1 MELNE
6 LPEELLSQILDCL
19 RLNKWSGRPIEDN
32 PGQLRDLL
40 NARLVCRKWNSLAT
54 KHAFRTI
61 FLAPTEK
68 GFKAWAGLL
77 SSTPVTSAAR
87 RVVIYSSSFSA
98 QDKDYYE
105 WKGWDD
111 DTFSEFT
118 DAMSRIRDLD
128 LIDEICLR
136 FTSKCAGVAADDDH
150 YWGNDVEDISTRE
163 NTLKA
168 LFEAIK
174 ERAGKP
180 NTSKIRSLTIKHLQN
195 VPLPDFTSSELFKS
209 VTKDLDQLHLEV
221 AEEYNEGGPDHDIYC
236 IELVQ
241 FEPYMQR
248 HWLSPLAD
256 QLTSLTLNFGE
267 CWGTIPGTFNGHG
280 LVFPQLKTLTLGSY
294 AISHHDHLDWV
305 VAQSSLKSLRLD
317 WCFIVSFIRT
327 EATKLVEWNVPTHD
341 WERLPHGAFGFDFSD
356 DAVYRFPGTWESMFD
371 KIRTGLP
378 NLVDFQFHINRSGP
392 VSFDNPRPLPTKL
405 SQGRYIVFDIGLC
418 PSRWIE
424 ANYDTGELSFGNHC
438 GSRWRRIGPEEENE
452 CQFKHEMNR
461 AKLTEEGD
469 TRAFDALLKA
479 TYERRR

>member
-1 MELNE
+1 MELNK
-6 LPEELLSQILDCL
+6 LPDELLSQILDCL
-19 RLNKWSGRPIEDN
+19 RLDKRSLRPLDDN
-32 PGQLRDLL
+32 PGKIGDLL

-68 GFKAWAGLL
+68 GLKAWAGLL
-77 SSTPVTSAAR
+77 SSNPVISAAR

-98 QDKDYYE
+98 QDEDYYE
-105 WKGWDD
+105 WEGWKD

-128 LIDEICLR
+128 LVDQICLR
-136 FTSKCAGVAADDDH
+136 FTSKCVGVAADPDFF
-150 YWGNDVEDISTRE
+150 WGNDVEEISTRE

-168 LFEAIK
+168 LFEAIR
-174 ERAGKP
+174 ERAGQP
-180 NTSKIRSLTIKHLQN
+180 NAAKIRSLTIKHLQN

-209 VTKDLDQLHLEV
+209 VAKDLDQLHLEV
-221 AEEYNEGGPDHDIYC
+221 AEEYNKHGPDHDIYC

-267 CWGTIPGTFNGHG
+267 CWGTLPGNFNGRG

-305 VAQSSLKSLRLD
+305 VSQPSLKSLRLD

-327 EATKLVEWNVPTHD
+327 EASKIVEWNVPTYD

-356 DAVYRFPGTWESMFD
+356 DAVYRFPGTWESVFD

-378 NLVDFQFHINRSGP
+378 NLVDFQFHISRSGP
-392 VSFDNPRPLPTKL
+392 VCFDNPRPLPTKL
-405 SQGRYIVFDIGLC
+405 SLGRYIVFDIGLC

-424 ANYDTGELSFGNHC
+424 PNYDTGALSFGNHNR
-438 GSRWRRIGPEEENE
+438 SRWRRIGPDEENA
-452 CQFKHEMNR
+452 CRYIDEMDR
-461 AKLTEEGD
+461 EKLTGEGD

-479 TYERRR
+479 TYERRC